1 MLQIIGEIVR
11 QVALIAILAGL
22 LEMMLPQQTMNRYVR
37 LVLGLFVLVA
47 ILSPL
52 AERFSRGQALEVM
65 AWDFRPRS
73 MEEKLETLVPPSNW
87 QTATGDA
94 AMEIFRERLGSQMRT
109 LIALIPGVR
118 NAEVQVEVQG
128 APDNLQRARISS
140 VAVTVEWAGAA
151 QPEGGKLGTG
161 AGEEEFKVPG
171 LPGAPATEEELAA
184 RIKQT
189 LAFFYGLDAGVITVR
204 GR

>member
-1 MLQIIGEIVR
+1 MLQVIGEIVR

-52 AERFSRGQALEVM
+52 AEKFGRGQALEVM
-65 AWDFRPRS
+65 AWDFRPGS
-73 MEEKLETLVPPSNW
+73 IEEKVETLAPSSSW
-87 QTATGDA
+87 QGAPGDA
-94 AMEIFRERLGSQMRT
+94 AMAIFRERLGSQMRA
-109 LIALIPGVR
+109 LIAFIPGVR
-118 NAEVQVEVQG
+118 EAEVEVEVEG
-128 APDNLQRARISS
+128 TPEDLARAKISS
-140 VAVTVEWAGAA
+140 VEVTVEWESSARPEEEKPAG
-151 QPEGGKLGTG
+151 GTG
-161 AGEEEFKVPG
+161 EEGSHVAG
-171 LPGAPATEEELAA
+171 LPAAPATEEELVA

-189 LAFFYGLDAGVITVR
+189 LAFFYGLDPGVITVR